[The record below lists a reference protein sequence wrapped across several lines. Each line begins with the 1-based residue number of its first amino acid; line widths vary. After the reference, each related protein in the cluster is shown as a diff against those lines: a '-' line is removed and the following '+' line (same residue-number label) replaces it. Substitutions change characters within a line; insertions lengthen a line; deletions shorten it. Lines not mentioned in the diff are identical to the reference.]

1 MVLIDSFFVTAD
13 KTLSNTKIISATLEY
28 RDGYMSEVFYRLYK
42 EQIDRF
48 SIDKTKKGAFLYIG
62 GACEHHSHGRD
73 YGCSRKGTMPIKAQ
87 LGYCASKLAGGLGNI
102 HYLSINANAC
112 ASGAYAIH
120 EAYDL
125 IHNKGF
131 DEVIVY
137 GEEWV
142 EPNEELLYKQLKI
155 PIIPSDGFV
164 VLKFAK
170 SGYGAYV
177 NATTWVWNKDKSP
190 FDFSKEGYIK
200 AMSCLGFGKNK
211 PNILKLHGTGTLTN
225 DRAEL
230 GAVSELFGTI
240 EYIRY
245 KDTIGHTQGVSGAL
259 ELALVA
265 KDYPYK
271 TIICNSAG
279 LGNFYGSVWLET

>member
-1 MVLIDSFFVTAD
+1 
-13 KTLSNTKIISATLEY
+13 
-28 RDGYMSEVFYRLYK
+28 
-42 EQIDRF
+42 
-48 SIDKTKKGAFLYIG
+48 
-62 GACEHHSHGRD
+62 
-73 YGCSRKGTMPIKAQ
+73 
-87 LGYCASKLAGGLGNI
+87 LGYIASKIASGLGNI
-102 HYLSINANAC
+102 EYLTINSNAC

-131 DEVIVY
+131 EEVIVY

-164 VLKFAK
+164 ILKFAK
-170 SGYGAYV
+170 KGHGAYV
-177 NATTWVWNKDKSP
+177 NATSWIWNKEKSP
-190 FDFSKEGYIK
+190 FYFSKEGYSK
-200 AMSCLGFGKNK
+200 AMSSLGMGELK
-211 PNILKLHGTGTLTN
+211 PNFIKLHGTGTEIN

-230 GAVSELFGTI
+230 GAVSAIFGTM

-245 KDTIGHTQGVSGAL
+245 KDKIGHSQGVSGAL
-259 ELALVA
+259 ELAMVV
-265 KDYPYK
+265 KEHPYK

-279 LGNFYGSVWLET
+279 LGNFYGSVWIET